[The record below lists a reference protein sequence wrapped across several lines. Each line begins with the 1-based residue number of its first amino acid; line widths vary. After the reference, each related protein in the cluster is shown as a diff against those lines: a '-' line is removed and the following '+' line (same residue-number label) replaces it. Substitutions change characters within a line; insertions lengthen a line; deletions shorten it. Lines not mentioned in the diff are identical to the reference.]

1 MEALIIKSEDKK
13 ELDLIKKLVKKMG
26 IQSKSLTEEEME
38 DIGMTILMNEV
49 DRTQYASR
57 EEVMDVLD
65 TE

>member
-57 EEVMDVLD
+57 EEVMDILD